1 MQSEPAPVT
10 RQTTETLVDDPAGRP
25 RVVLLPGRH
34 KRVKSGHPWAYS
46 NEIVLDPATKSL
58 APGSTVA
65 VLSDSGESL
74 GVAFLNP
81 HSLVA
86 LRMLARDS
94 ATMIDRDFLM
104 ARLRRALALR
114 QCQFDGPY
122 YRLVNA
128 EGDGLPG
135 LVIDRYGDVLAC
147 QLNAAG
153 IDRLR
158 GPLIAAAEELLEPAT
173 VVLRNDTA
181 LRALEGLEAG
191 VEVRGRPLDGPV
203 SLVENGVAFDVDLAG
218 GQKTGWF
225 FDQRANRAFMATLAK
240 DARVLDLYSFVGG
253 FGVQAAVAGAGEVT
267 LVDRSAAA
275 LGLAEQAAKANRVVG
290 RCRFVKAAAFA
301 EAEARAGRGE
311 RFDVVIA
318 DPPAFVKSRKDLGAG
333 LKGYRKLARLA
344 ARLVEPGG
352 FLFLAS
358 CSHNVSADAFAQAV
372 GRGLADARRGG
383 RIIRAAG
390 AGPDHPVHPYLPESV
405 YLKSLVLQ
413 LD

>member
-1 MQSEPAPVT
+1 MGAAAMTEAPP
-10 RQTTETLVDDPAGRP
+10 DDPAGRP

-65 VLSDSGESL
+65 VSSDSGESL

-94 ATMIDRDFLM
+94 ATVIDRDFLM

-114 QCQFDGPY
+114 QRLFDGPY

-173 VVLRNDTA
+173 VVLRNDA
-181 LRALEGLEAG
+181 GLRALEGLEAG
-191 VEVRGRPLDGPV
+191 VAVRGRPLDGPV
-203 SLVENGVAFDVDLAG
+203 SLVENGVEFHVDLAD

-225 FDQRANRAFMATLAK
+225 FDQRGNRAFMAALAK

-275 LGLAEQAAKANRVVG
+275 LALAERAAEANRVAG
-290 RCRFVKAAAFA
+290 RCRFVKAATFA
-301 EAEARAGRGE
+301 EAEARAGSGE

-318 DPPAFVKSRKDLGAG
+318 DPPAFVKSRKDLGPG

-358 CSHNVSADAFAQAV
+358 CSYNVSADAFAQAV

-383 RIIRAAG
+383 RVIRAAG
-390 AGPDHPVHPYLPESV
+390 AGPDHPVHPYLPESA